1 MAQSAGTVKQPVRLP
16 GMESN
21 CEFRVISSV
30 NAAGEDC
37 LVYHLEICS
46 AVGQTVNICLS
57 QGLTPVHLVA

>member
-30 NAAGEDC
+30 NAAGEDR
-37 LVYHLEICS
+37 LVYIYISFRDMFSC
-46 AVGQTVNICLS
+46 V
-57 QGLTPVHLVA
+57 

>member
-30 NAAGEDC
+30 NVVRQLGRTAWYISFRDMFSC
-37 LVYHLEICS
+37 V
-46 AVGQTVNICLS
+46 
-57 QGLTPVHLVA
+57 